1 MRHQTI
7 LTTLALAL
15 LGSALEAQLP
25 LRNYIFF
32 NQDTIAQLL
41 EAEGME
47 FEVYSD
53 DYYDD
58 SYGYDYN
65 LEEEPVYYE
74 GYGEEEGA
82 VKDEELALEP
92 PSEETVIEP
101 VEEIVE
107 EEIPAPAVEE
117 VPDEMI
123 ELPSESSIEVYSS
136 AAFGYTNNTAAFYLR
151 NDSCYLIQYDWYDDP
166 FVLESIRK
174 VMDQRE
180 DFSPCFDMKDCWV
193 QQKPGEETLYY
204 WNLFEKYEGVDNHNV
219 LRIEAETEFETNR
232 WWYQFSEG
240 KQ

>member
-7 LTTLALAL
+7 FTTLAIAL
-15 LGSALEAQLP
+15 MGCALEAQLP
-25 LRNYIFF
+25 IRNYIFF
-32 NQDTIAQLL
+32 KQDTIVSLL
-41 EAEGME
+41 EAEGMQ

-53 DYYDD
+53 NYDD

-65 LEEEPVYYE
+65 WEEEPVYYE
-74 GYGEEEGA
+74 EYGEEEET
-82 VKDEELALEP
+82 VKHEELALEP
-92 PSEETVIEP
+92 PSGETVLEP

-107 EEIPAPAVEE
+107 EEAPEEMIEE
-117 VPDEMI
+117 VPT
-123 ELPSESSIEVYSS
+123 ESSIEVFSS
-136 AAFGYTNNTAAFYLR
+136 VAFGYTSNTATFYLR
-151 NDSCYLIQYDWYDDP
+151 NDSCYLIQYDWFDDP

-174 VMDQRE
+174 AMDQRE

-204 WNLFEKYEGVDNHNV
+204 WSLFEKYEGTDNHNV
-219 LRIEAETEFETNR
+219 LRIEAEAEFEINR